1 MEKEKQIVETIKS
14 LTSKLNKQLI
24 LAAEN
29 AIEVRF
35 EDIGVTQIGDQVQ
48 RTQMN
53 VRLFKAL

>member
-1 MEKEKQIVETIKS
+1 MEKEKQIVKTVKN

-35 EDIGVTQIGDQVQ
+35 EDVGVTQIGDQVQ
-48 RTQMN
+48 RTQMC

>member
-1 MEKEKQIVETIKS
+1 MEKEKQIVKTIKN
-14 LTSKLNKQLI
+14 LTSKLNKQLV

-29 AIEVRF
+29 NIEARF